1 MLLLPQISQNTAAFV
16 HTKLSLNQNQSSQ
29 LDWGAFLYF
38 TDLHKSLETVID
50 HWTLLS
56 RAKWAFKTTCKY
68 FPPKFLQTK
77 NKMATNWTT
86 YLLDPGGAVRGVLA
100 LVTSGVRVGPGHADD
115 DVTQPVTWASKQ
127 YYASSYSVVEECCHY
142 CLSEQAISEHE
153 LSRVRYKEPV
163 VRKGKTVED
172 TI

>member
-16 HTKLSLNQNQSSQ
+16 HTKLSLNQNQSSE
-29 LDWGAFLYF
+29 LDWGASLYF

-100 LVTSGVRVGPGHADD
+100 LVTSGVSVRVGPGHWWWCHPTCNLGQQA
-115 DVTQPVTWASKQ
+115 VFCIIVFCSRRVLSLLLLRTGYFWTRVVWSKIQ
-127 YYASSYSVVEECCHY
+127 RTGCWE
-142 CLSEQAISEHE
+142 
-153 LSRVRYKEPV
+153 
-163 VRKGKTVED
+163 G
-172 TI
+172 